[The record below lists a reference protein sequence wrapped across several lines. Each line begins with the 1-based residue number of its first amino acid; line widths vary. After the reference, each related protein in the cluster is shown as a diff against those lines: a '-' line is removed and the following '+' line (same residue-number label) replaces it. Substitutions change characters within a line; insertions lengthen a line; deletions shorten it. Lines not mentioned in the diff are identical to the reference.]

1 MKTSILITA
10 AVSKITMP
18 TPTSPLRFLP
28 GLPLSVYSWA
38 IQQLFFHATGLA
50 LEYCDHS
57 GTLRRYRVRPVN
69 EKSYLGLLPRVLF
82 NQCFILLPSMVI
94 AEAIGLC
101 FTGEISLNVGRFLC
115 SLLVMAVGHDFVQYS
130 THRYLLHQSSVPL
143 MRTLRHS
150 VHHSTGATR
159 GISACYMSAPDF
171 FLTIV
176 LPYLLPLAIVGGG
189 GSDILFHTLVAGL
202 GALGGVYEHSG
213 YDFGTELRQP
223 PPQGHDGKR
232 SLWMV
237 VSSVAAAAL
246 DNRAHSE
253 HHIRANVSFSDGF
266 GSPGICDW
274 MFGTRWDLVSKR
286 RRDAEVEW
294 QAQQKAGKST

>member
-1 MKTSILITA
+1 
-10 AVSKITMP
+10 MP
-18 TPTSPLRFLP
+18 APSSPLRLP
-28 GLPLSVYSWA
+28 PWLPLSVYSWV
-38 IQQLFFHATGLA
+38 IQQLSFHAAGLA
-50 LEYCDHS
+50 LEYCDYS
-57 GTLRRYRVRPVN
+57 GTLGRYRVRPAN
-69 EKSYLGLLPRVLF
+69 EKSYLKLLPRVVF
-82 NQCFILLPSMVI
+82 NQCFILLPSMAI

-101 FTGEISLNVGRFLC
+101 FTGKTTLKVGRFLC

-130 THRYLLHQSSVPL
+130 THRYLLHRPSVPL
-143 MRTLRHS
+143 MRALRHS

-159 GISACYMSAPDF
+159 GIGACYMSAPDF
-171 FLTIV
+171 FLEIV

-213 YDFGTELRQP
+213 YDFGTGLRQP
-223 PPQGHDGKR
+223 PARGDDGKR
-232 SLWMV
+232 SLRTV

-253 HHIRANVSFSDGF
+253 HHNRANVSFSDGF

-286 RRDAEVEW
+286 RSEAEVEW